1 MGPTHGADKR
11 IGRGR
16 VSSRWLRL
24 TGSLMSSLIQMDT
37 AAPKVITV
45 KLDLTYWPTWELVL
59 DPVSCKWIRRVISH
73 PLA

>member
-1 MGPTHGADKR
+1 
-11 IGRGR
+11 
-16 VSSRWLRL
+16 
-24 TGSLMSSLIQMDT
+24 MSSLIQMDT